1 MIYAVF
7 ARAPI
12 QTRTGKTAP
21 SDKRHGEYNIQEQV
35 FASRA
40 YSYLDALNLR
50 T

>member
-1 MIYAVF
+1 MPYLHAHLYKHV
-7 ARAPI
+7 
-12 QTRTGKTAP
+12 QGKTAP